1 MFVFLVSVHL
11 RMNLSIPPLIAGDKI
26 AIVAPAKSIEQHL
39 VLEAKDILENSGY
52 EVVLGPHV
60 FGVHHYYS
68 GTVEERLIDFQS
80 ALDDPTIK
88 AVLCARG
95 GYGCIHIVDL
105 INWSSLIR
113 QPKWVIGFSDV
124 TVFHQHIQRL
134 GIQSVH
140 GTMPLNFCDNSK
152 ESFSTLWE
160 ALAHKEY
167 VIKTTAHPEN
177 KLGIATGRLV
187 GGNLSIL
194 YSLLGTDDQ
203 IDYTDTILFV
213 EEVGEQ
219 LYAIDR
225 MLHSFKKAG
234 VLDKIKGLIVG
245 GMTDLKDTAVPIG
258 TSLEEIVLHH
268 FQYMKTPVCFGFPAG
283 HVNDNRAL
291 RLGAQA
297 SLNITAEESTL
308 TVYGD

>member
-1 MFVFLVSVHL
+1 
-11 RMNLSIPPLIAGDKI
+11 MNLTIPPLTAGDKI

-39 VLEAKDILENSGY
+39 VLEAKNILENAGY
-52 EVVLGPHV
+52 EVVLGVHV
-60 FGVHHYYS
+60 FGVNHYYS
-68 GTVEERLIDFQS
+68 GTIEERLTDFQS

-95 GYGCIHIVDL
+95 GYGCIHLVDL
-105 INWSSLIR
+105 VNWSSLIR
-113 QPKWVIGFSDV
+113 QPKWIIGFSDI
-124 TVFHQHIQRL
+124 TVFHQRIQRL
-134 GIQSVH
+134 GIKSIH
-140 GTMPLNFCDNSK
+140 GTMPLNFGDNSP
-152 ESFSTLWE
+152 ESFSSLWD
-160 ALAHKEY
+160 ALSQKEY
-167 VIKTTAHPEN
+167 VINANNNPSN
-177 KLGIATGRLV
+177 KIGSATGKLV

-203 IDYTDTILFV
+203 IDYTDTLLFI

-225 MLHSFKKAG
+225 MLHSLKKAG

-258 TSLEEIVLHH
+258 TTLEEIVLHH
-268 FQYMKTPVCFGFPAG
+268 FQYKKTPVCFGFPSG

-291 RLGAQA
+291 RFGAQA
-297 SLNITAEESTL
+297 SLKVTDLGATL
-308 TVYGD
+308 TVQGI

>member
-1 MFVFLVSVHL
+1 
-11 RMNLSIPPLIAGDKI
+11 MNLTIPPLTAGDKI

-39 VLEAKDILENSGY
+39 VLEAKSILENAGY
-52 EVVLGPHV
+52 EVVLGVHV
-60 FGVHHYYS
+60 FGVNHYYS
-68 GTVEERLIDFQS
+68 GTIEERLTDFQS

-95 GYGCIHIVDL
+95 GYGCIHLVDL
-105 INWSSLIR
+105 VNWSSLIR
-113 QPKWVIGFSDV
+113 QPKWIIGFSDI
-124 TVFHQHIQRL
+124 TVFHQRIQRL
-134 GIQSVH
+134 GIKSIH
-140 GTMPLNFCDNSK
+140 GTMPLNFGDNSPQ
-152 ESFSTLWE
+152 SFSSLWD
-160 ALAHKEY
+160 ALSQKEY
-167 VIKTTAHPEN
+167 VINANNNPSN
-177 KLGIATGRLV
+177 KIGSATGKLV

-203 IDYTDTILFV
+203 IDYTDTLLFI

-225 MLHSFKKAG
+225 MLHSLKKAG

-258 TSLEEIVLHH
+258 TTLEEIVLHH
-268 FQYMKTPVCFGFPAG
+268 FQYKKTPVCFGFPSG

-291 RLGAQA
+291 RFGAQA
-297 SLNITAEESTL
+297 SLKVTDLGATL
-308 TVYGD
+308 TVQGI